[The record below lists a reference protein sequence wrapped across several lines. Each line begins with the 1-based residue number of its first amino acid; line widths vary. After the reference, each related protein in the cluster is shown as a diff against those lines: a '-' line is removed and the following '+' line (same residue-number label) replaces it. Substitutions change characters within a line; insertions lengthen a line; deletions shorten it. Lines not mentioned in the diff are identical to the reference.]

1 MKANKQRPEMK
12 PEHKEIKLPKRGGV
26 KMNNKEKVDEIK
38 HNVNEPKSR
47 LIRIL
52 SKLEEINP
60 KEAEKLSKII
70 MKLEAWQNS

>member
-1 MKANKQRPEMK
+1 
-12 PEHKEIKLPKRGGV
+12 
-26 KMNNKEKVDEIK
+26 MNNKEKVDEIK
-38 HNVNEPKSR
+38 HDVNEPKSR

-52 SKLEEINP
+52 SKLEEINT